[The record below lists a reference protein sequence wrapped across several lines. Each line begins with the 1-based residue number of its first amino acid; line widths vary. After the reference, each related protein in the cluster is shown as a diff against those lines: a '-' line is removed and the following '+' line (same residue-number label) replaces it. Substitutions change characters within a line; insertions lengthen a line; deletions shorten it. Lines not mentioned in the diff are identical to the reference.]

1 MTKGKFHFV
10 PSSTSGIYDSQEV
23 PLIIDFPEFSGHL
36 NMEEFFKWLFEVE
49 RFFEY
54 KDITERKKVKF
65 VVRKLRGSAWAWW
78 EQLQRMRIRL
88 RKDPI
93 ESWENMKKYLKR
105 QFLPPD
111 YKELLYEKY
120 ENLKQLG
127 SVSEF
132 TNKFITSDHILIL
145 MNQKLTIFQGT

>member
-1 MTKGKFHFV
+1 
-10 PSSTSGIYDSQEV
+10 
-23 PLIIDFPEFSGHL
+23 
-36 NMEEFFKWLFEVE
+36 
-49 RFFEY
+49 
-54 KDITERKKVKF
+54 
-65 VVRKLRGSAWAWW
+65 
-78 EQLQRMRIRL
+78 MRIRL

-93 ESWENMKKYLKR
+93 ESWEKMKKYLKR

-132 TNKFITSDHILIL
+132 TNKFYHLRSYLDFNEPEAHNISRYMIGVHWAIRERLSSQSFYYLSDLVSASKGIENL
-145 MNQKLTIFQGT
+145 MEIEKMMKVSKQALPDTNEVDVRYPVASVSQNCS